1 MDGWVDDEWINK
13 QMEGKTNDEDGW
25 MNGNL

>member
-13 QMEGKTNDEDGW
+13 QMEGKTNDEDVW
-25 MNGNL
+25 MNDNL